1 MDNRALSTAV
11 LVVGMVILMASV
23 FADSI
28 GIGDAPGIIGR
39 DQTIGAVVGAI
50 VTAVGLFLTVKAK

>member
-1 MDNRALSTAV
+1 MYSKTLSAAV
-11 LVVGMVILMASV
+11 LVVGIVILMASV

-28 GIGDAPGIIGR
+28 GIGDSPGIIGR

-50 VTAVGLFLTVKAK
+50 VTAVGLFLTVNAK

>member
-1 MDNRALSTAV
+1 MDSKTLSAAV
-11 LVVGMVILMASV
+11 LIIGIVIMMASV

-28 GIGDAPGIIGR
+28 GIGDAPSIIGR

-50 VTAVGLFLTVKAK
+50 VTAVGLFLTVKVK

>member
-1 MDNRALSTAV
+1 MDSKNLSAAV
-11 LVVGMVILMASV
+11 LIIGIVIMMASV

-50 VTAVGLFLTVKAK
+50 VTAVGLFLTVKVK

>member
-1 MDNRALSTAV
+1 MYSRTLSAAV
-11 LVVGMVILMASV
+11 LVIGIVIMMASV

-28 GIGDAPGIIGR
+28 GIGETPGMIGR

-50 VTAVGLFLTVKAK
+50 VTAVGLFLTAKAK

>member
-1 MDNRALSTAV
+1 MHSKTLAAAV
-11 LVVGMVILMASV
+11 LVIGVVIMMASV

-39 DQTIGAVVGAI
+39 DQTIGVVVGAI
-50 VTAVGLFLTVKAK
+50 VTAVGLFLTVKVK

>member
-1 MDNRALSTAV
+1 MDSKTLSAAV
-11 LVVGMVILMASV
+11 LVVGIVILMASV

-28 GIGDAPGIIGR
+28 GIGDNPDIIGR

-50 VTAVGLFLTVKAK
+50 AMAVGLFLTAKAK